1 MAIAEVLP
9 YIQGLELDF
18 DAPFRLLPTQD
29 IP

>member
-1 MAIAEVLP
+1 MDIADILL

-29 IP
+29 IV